1 LPRRY
6 VTVSWGPCEFDYDTA
21 GAKSIDRGQREG
33 CGFCVPLGL
42 GRGFRMISRLRG
54 TLVSRELDHVELET
68 AGGAVYEILI
78 PLSILERLPRPPAPD
93 FEIRTLQ
100 VVREDSLTLYGF
112 LEPFERELFRRLLGA
127 SGVGPKVALAMLSTY
142 SARRLA
148 QALAEKDISALTQVS
163 GVGKKTAERIVLELA
178 DKVED
183 LAVEA
188 GSDGPGSGKVPGAQE
203 AVSALVALGYAFVDA
218 DSAVREALAQGETGS
233 TDELVRRALAKR

>member
-1 LPRRY
+1 
-6 VTVSWGPCEFDYDTA
+6 
-21 GAKSIDRGQREG
+21 
-33 CGFCVPLGL
+33 
-42 GRGFRMISRLRG
+42 MITRLKG
-54 TLVSRELDHVELET
+54 TLISRELDHVEVET
-68 AGGAVYEILI
+68 AGGVVYEVQV
-78 PLSILERLPRPPAPD
+78 PLSIFERLPKPPAPD

-112 LEPFERELFRRLLGA
+112 MEPFERELFSRLLGA

-148 QALAEKDISALTQVS
+148 QALAEKDVNALRQVS

-183 LAVEA
+183 LAVAAAGPDGARGEA
-188 GSDGPGSGKVPGAQE
+188 GPGARQ
-203 AVSALVALGYAFVDA
+203 AVGALVALGYSFVDA
-218 DSAVREALAQGETGS
+218 DAAVRRALTEDEAAS

>member
-1 LPRRY
+1 
-6 VTVSWGPCEFDYDTA
+6 
-21 GAKSIDRGQREG
+21 
-33 CGFCVPLGL
+33 
-42 GRGFRMISRLRG
+42 MITRLRG
-54 TLVSRELDHVELET
+54 TLISRELDHVEVET
-68 AGGAVYEILI
+68 AGGIVYEVQI
-78 PLSILERLPRPPAPD
+78 PRSILERLPKPPAPD

-112 LEPFERELFRRLLGA
+112 MEPFERELFSRLLGA

-148 QALAEKDISALTQVS
+148 QALVEKDVNALKQVS

-183 LAVEA
+183 LALEA
-188 GSDGPGSGKVPGAQE
+188 AGADGARGGAAPGAQE
-203 AVSALVALGYAFVDA
+203 AVGALVALGYSFVDA
-218 DSAVREALAQGETGS
+218 DAAVRRSLAEGDVAG